1 MYNIF
6 YKEHSIK
13 LSDGRVGRVRKKQT
27 KGNREEIRMKK
38 KRFPVPK
45 KKLFLY
51 GLLVFS
57 FMALCLLH
65 LKLTTKLADLFP
77 TLVGVSSFLLASL
90 FFVVVVVISL
100 DIANESE
107 RTQTSAKTNDVDPL
121 TGLVNA
127 SGVPEMLEAFLR
139 TNQTGP
145 CSMICLDVVSFHR
158 FNTMFGYGTG
168 DNLLR
173 VIGSV
178 LRSHYRCG
186 SRLGNDTFM
195 LIANTSH
202 DMVEQLKERLHNA
215 IGDEFG
221 KQYPQMVSFKFG
233 VCTVQDDGNSLR
245 TVRDRALLALKDAKR
260 LPKRRDIV
268 YGDELF
274 ERADLEKN
282 IELNML
288 HAFSKGEFIPY
299 IQPRFRVE
307 SGSWCGGEA
316 LVRWQS
322 EQLGFVCPDQF
333 IPLFEKNGFIVEI
346 DFFMLACAFHMI
358 QEQLAGDCAAYPI
371 SVNLSKVTLAYPNYL
386 ERLRNLIDR
395 YPIPLEYIELEV
407 TESVLEDDP
416 EAVLSLL
423 RTLKELGF
431 SVAMDDFGSGYSS
444 LNTLRELPVD
454 VLKIDR
460 DFLKESETSEKSK
473 KIIRNIVNMSREL
486 SVGAVCEGVETE
498 NQLEFLKS
506 IDCDYAQGYYLAR
519 PMPLSEYEQLY
530 LSTLTAETTL
540 ETARVRT

>member
-1 MYNIF
+1 MTTGNACAH
-6 YKEHSIK
+6 K
-13 LSDGRVGRVRKKQT
+13 DGGEGHET
-27 KGNREEIRMKK
+27 RMKK
-38 KRFPVPK
+38 KRFSIPT

-77 TLVGVSSFLLASL
+77 SLVGISSFLLASL
-90 FFVVVVVISL
+90 FLVTVVVISL
-100 DIANESE
+100 DIANESD
-107 RTQTSAKTNDVDPL
+107 RAKTSARTSDLDSL
-121 TGLVNA
+121 TGLANA
-127 SGVPEMLEAFLR
+127 SGVPKMLEEFLR
-139 TNQTGP
+139 TSSAAA
-145 CSMICLDVVSFHR
+145 CSMICMDIVSFHR

-195 LIANTSH
+195 LVADTSP
-202 DMVEQLKERLHNA
+202 DMIERLKERLHGA
-215 IGDEFG
+215 ICDEFG
-221 KQYPQMVSFKFG
+221 KQYPQMISFKFG
-233 VCTVQDDGNSLR
+233 VCTVQDDDNSLR

-260 LPKRRDIV
+260 LPKRRDVV

-274 ERADLEKN
+274 KRADFEKN

-299 IQPRFRVE
+299 IQPRFKVE

-322 EQLGFVCPDQF
+322 EQLGFVYPDQF

-358 QEQLAGDCAAYPI
+358 REQIADGGTAYPI

-407 TESVLEDDP
+407 TEGVLEDDP
-416 EAVLSLL
+416 DAVLSLL

-460 DFLKESETSEKSK
+460 DFLKESETSERSK
-473 KIIRNIVNMSREL
+473 KIIRNIINMSREL
-486 SVGAVCEGVETE
+486 SVEAVCEGVETE
-498 NQLEFLKS
+498 KQLEFLKS
-506 IDCDYAQGYYLAR
+506 VDCDYAQGYYLAH
-519 PMPLSEYEQLY
+519 PMPLSEYERIYISAQE
-530 LSTLTAETTL
+530 LSEQP
-540 ETARVRT
+540 V